1 MLERLCIPRY
11 DSVRSGWYRDNVLGA
26 ENQQE
31 RLIQLGWVVGFVDGE
46 GCFSIGFVRQPNR
59 TGRKGYKT
67 GYQVSHRFVVTQSV
81 SSRSALEELQSFFGV
96 GRVYVMK
103 RHDNHREHLAQF
115 IVNRREDL
123 LRTIIPFFE
132 THSLHTVKQ
141 ADFERFACCVRMI
154 DDGLH
159 QEVAGLI
166 EIAEVAETMNRKTPR
181 HELIRILRGHTPE
194 VQDTGS

>member
-1 MLERLCIPRY
+1 MLEHLCIPRY

-31 RLIQLGWVVGFVDGE
+31 RLVQLGWVVGFVDGE

-59 TGRKGYKT
+59 ASRKGYKT

-81 SSRSALEELQSFFGV
+81 SSRSALEGLQSFFGV

-103 RHDNHREHLAQF
+103 RHDNHCEHLAQF

-132 THSLHTVKQ
+132 AHSLHTIKQ
-141 ADFERFACCVRMI
+141 ADFEGFACCVRMI